1 MADVAG
7 SLCHFIL
14 AAERLDLIGK
24 LTLQAMGTLTGILCS
39 DGAKIINIDSIVGY
53 PHPKSVTDTGNE
65 GALVYPVQE
74 HMQEHLQS
82 ML

>member
-1 MADVAG
+1 MPFHFSSREAG
-7 SLCHFIL
+7 SHWQTYSTGHGNF
-14 AAERLDLIGK
+14 
-24 LTLQAMGTLTGILCS
+24 LTGIPCS
-39 DGAKIINIDSIVGY
+39 DGSKIINIDSIVGY